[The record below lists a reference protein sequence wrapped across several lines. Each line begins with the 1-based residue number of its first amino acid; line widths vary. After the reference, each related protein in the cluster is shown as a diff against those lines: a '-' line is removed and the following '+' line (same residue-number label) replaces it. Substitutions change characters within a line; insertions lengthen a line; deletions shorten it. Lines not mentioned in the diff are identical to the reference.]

1 MEEQNR
7 DAALGRSCEDP
18 VSNLPEGSG
27 WAESALAPQAPPF
40 SASGK
45 EKISAFL
52 MYLLA
57 FCYVQMLFSPPANAV
72 WLCIFCAGFV
82 FMTELLCCGRK
93 RSRESWVWLA
103 CLLVLIGFRIRLSI
117 EAARYGENAPV
128 HAVGAGLSFFLL
140 HAYAV
145 YWVLSRSD
153 TLLGDGSGHLLPLDA
168 LDGMVIFPFRH
179 FILRIRTVIYTLTHL
194 RREGSGEKRSSA
206 MRAGIFA
213 AVLAA
218 CALLILAL
226 RALSDADTR
235 FGAAVSGL
243 LAALTPDW
251 NDITLVDF
259 LLKFC
264 LSLPVG
270 AYLFGLL
277 AGTARLEPQQLRA
290 RGGRFEASLEKLRHV
305 PTGIL
310 AAAAAVFAAVYLAFF
325 GLQASYLFGAF
336 TRTLPEGYT
345 VAEYARQGFFS
356 LCRVMAVNFALL
368 WLITRTGV
376 RQPRTQQ
383 LLRILCTVLL
393 AQSLLFA
400 VIAASK
406 LALYITS
413 YGFTPLRLQ
422 SAWLIVVLTA
432 GCCCALYSLWNG
444 KHSFRFWTLFSGVT
458 LALLHLY

>member
-7 DAALGRSCEDP
+7 DADQGRTPEASAP
-18 VSNLPEGSG
+18 NLPEAPG
-27 WAESALAPQAPPF
+27 WAERVPVPQTPPF
-40 SASGK
+40 SASRK
-45 EKISAFL
+45 EKICAFL

-57 FCYVQMLFSPPANAV
+57 FCYIQMLFAPLTDAV

-82 FMTELLCCGRK
+82 CMTELLCRGRP
-93 RSRESWVWLA
+93 RSRESWIWLA
-103 CLLVLIGFRIRLSI
+103 CLLVLIGFRIRLCA
-117 EAARYGENAPV
+117 EAARYGKNAPV
-128 HAVGAGLSFFLL
+128 HAISAELSFFLL

-145 YWVLSRSD
+145 YWVLSRSG
-153 TLLGDGSGHLLPLDA
+153 TLLGGGSGHLLPLDA
-168 LDGMVIFPFRH
+168 LDGVIIFPFRH
-179 FILRIRTVIYTLTHL
+179 FFLRIRTVIYTLPHL
-194 RREGSGEKRSSA
+194 RREGDGEKRSA
-206 MRAGIFA
+206 AARAGIFA

-235 FGAAVSGL
+235 FGEAVSGL

-251 NDITLVDF
+251 NDITLVSF
-259 LLKFC
+259 LFKLF

-336 TRTLPEGYT
+336 TRTVPEGYT

-376 RQPRTQQ
+376 QQPRAQQ
-383 LLRILCTVLL
+383 LRILCTVLL

-406 LALYITS
+406 LTLYITS

-432 GCCCALYSLWNG
+432 GCCCALYSLWSG
-444 KHSFRFWTLFSGVT
+444 KRTFRFWALFSGVT